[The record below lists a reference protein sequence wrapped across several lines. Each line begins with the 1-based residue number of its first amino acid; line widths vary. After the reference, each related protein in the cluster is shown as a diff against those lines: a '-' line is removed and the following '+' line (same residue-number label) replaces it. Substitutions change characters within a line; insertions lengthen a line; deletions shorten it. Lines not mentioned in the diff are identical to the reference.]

1 MNFVYYV
8 VRKKDMVVLDGAEDM
23 VNAVNMG
30 QQQNCACLILQGCVI
45 TEIGQDVEESEPMFE
60 SEDSDIDYDNS
71 YEDDEIIEGDFEA
84 D

>member
-8 VRKKDMVVLDGAEDM
+8 VRKKDMAILDGAEDM

-45 TEIGQDVEESEPMFE
+45 AEIGQDIEESEPMFE